1 MTQNNQYPAP
11 PERNVF
17 PALIPGLVLVAIGL
31 LFLLDN
37 LNILYLRD
45 WVRYWPVILIAI
57 GLAKLVDS
65 TFTGGRVVGAIFIG
79 VGAVLLARN
88 LGLIFIQL
96 RDLWPLFLIGLGLLL
111 LWHRLSPHPS
121 RHCRRGASDSSV
133 VTDWAVFGGGKRN
146 INTEDFQGGQV
157 SAVFGGV
164 ELDLRR
170 AVMKAESATIEVNTV
185 FGGVEMRI
193 PENWSAVVQGVGV
206 FGGFADNTVQP
217 DPARTPDLRRL
228 IVRGSSVFGGVDI
241 KN

>member
-1 MTQNNQYPAP
+1 MTQNPQYPAP
-11 PERNVF
+11 HERNVF
-17 PALIPGLVLVAIGL
+17 PALVPGLILVAIGL

-37 LNILYLRD
+37 LNILYLRE

-65 TFTGGRVVGAIFIG
+65 TFTGGRVVGAIFMG
-79 VGAVLLARN
+79 TGAVLLAKN
-88 LGLIFIQL
+88 LGLIVVRA
-96 RDLWPLFLIGLGLLL
+96 RDLWPLILIGLGLLL
-111 LWHRLSPHPS
+111 LWHRLSPRPSWHS
-121 RHCRRGASDSSV
+121 RHGVSSASV

-146 INTEDFQGGQV
+146 VNAQDFQGGQV

-164 ELDLRR
+164 ELDLRQ
-170 AVMKAESATIEVNTV
+170 ALMKDDSATLEINAV
-185 FGGVEMRI
+185 FGGVEVRI
-193 PENWSAVVQGVGV
+193 PENWSAVVQGTGV

-228 IVRGSSVFGGVDI
+228 VIRGSAVFGGVDI